1 MKTLKNLAIFIVL
14 LVSSLQI
21 CQAQLLQ
28 PGSSK
33 TVGWDQNIGD
43 TIPMDATFITSHGD
57 SITIGEIVDKPTVFN
72 FVFYSCPGM
81 CDPLLEDVSRVIGE
95 SELSLG
101 QDYNV
106 VTLSFD
112 TKDKPER
119 SYEKKQNYVQ
129 VMRPE
134 AQKHWY
140 FLNGDSANIQR
151 LTGAAGFRFK
161 RQGTEFSHPLG
172 LAIVSS
178 NGKITRY
185 LFGTD
190 YLPFDLK
197 MAIGE
202 AQEGKERPV
211 ANKVLQ
217 LCFNYNPNTQS
228 YSVNVTSIMGGI
240 ILFGLVIFV
249 IIFLIRRRRKIAKS

>member
-1 MKTLKNLAIFIVL
+1 MKTLKYLVIFTALWLSAFHI
-14 LVSSLQI
+14 SH
-21 CQAQLLQ
+21 AQLLQ

-33 TVGWDQNIGD
+33 TVGWEQNIGD
-43 TIPMDATFITSHGD
+43 TIPMDATFTTSNGD
-57 SITIGEIVDKPTVFN
+57 TITIGEIVDKPTVFN

-95 SELSLG
+95 SKLTLG
-101 QDYNV
+101 EDYNV

-112 TKDKPER
+112 TKDKPGR

-129 VMRPE
+129 GMRPK
-134 AQKHWY
+134 AQQHWY

-161 RQGTEFSHPLG
+161 RQGAEFSHPLG

-217 LCFNYNPNTQS
+217 LCYNYNPNTQS

-240 ILFGLVIFV
+240 ILFGLVVFV
-249 IIFLIRRRRKIAKS
+249 IIFLVRRRRKTAKS